1 MTGNNNVG
9 NTNNANNPAANTTSP
24 PQNGRPPLPPTLRE
38 QDQYLPISNII
49 RIMRSILPAHA
60 KISDE
65 AKETLQQCVSEFIS
79 FVTEEANDRCQKQH
93 RKTIT
98 ADDLIEAMCRLGFD
112 DFVGPLFRYLHR
124 YRESQRETY
133 SDPITRSRS
142 IALAAPT
149 IMVRPPSMMDLD
161 PVYYY
166 HPYIQGNNNSN
177 NNIAAN
183 VKDDGGSESDDKL
196 MNIINSIDFDVGGS
210 SNNDD
215 KGMLGFE
222 SFDFPAVDGSAPG
235 NSQDIATLTNNG
247 NGTVD
252 HIDG

>member
-247 NGTVD
+247 KGTVD